1 MDNIFQEDFLVYG
14 STYIRIFLIE
24 NFPVYTEVSSS
35 SGRERKTVAPGWPAQ
50 ICIAVLSMA
59 DDSE

>member
-1 MDNIFQEDFLVYG
+1 MEVVL
-14 STYIRIFLIE
+14 IFLIE
-24 NFPVYTEVSSS
+24 NFPGYAEVSSS
-35 SGRERKTVAPGWPAQ
+35 SGRGRKTVAPVVTRTE